1 MEYCRF
7 VIMCV
12 FIIIGVLDIRVSLQS
27 GRAVFVSSPLLWD
40 ILRPHEVW
48 SWEDLMRNMSA

>member
-1 MEYCRF
+1 
-7 VIMCV
+7 MCV